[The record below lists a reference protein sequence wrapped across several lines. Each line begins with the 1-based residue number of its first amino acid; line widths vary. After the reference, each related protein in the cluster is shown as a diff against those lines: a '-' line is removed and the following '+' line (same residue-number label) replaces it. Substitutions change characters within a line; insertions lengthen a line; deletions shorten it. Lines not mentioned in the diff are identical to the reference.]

1 MKKILLASAL
11 VLAIAVSAAVA
22 QGEVLS
28 QNAVGYIK
36 VNLPANKFVSV
47 AQPLNNM
54 GKAENKFGETSIAQE
69 APQGT
74 WVYFWNPVDQ
84 NWGGGVKA
92 GAPKGWAGGQSNRV
106 IVAGEGFFMKAPT
119 NVEVTITGEV
129 PDEAQLTRTIPGNM
143 AFGSI
148 ANPYPVDFKFGES
161 DAAKNASQGSWVYF
175 WDITAQNWGGGV
187 KAGAPKGWAGGQSN
201 RVVMAGEG
209 YFLKEAAGVTTVTTE
224 KPYTWP

>member
-22 QGEVLS
+22 QEVLS

-36 VNLPANKFVSV
+36 VNLPAGKFVSV

-69 APQGT
+69 APLGT
-74 WVYFWNPVDQ
+74 IVYFWSPENQ
-84 NWGGGVKA
+84 GWSGGGKS
-92 GAPKGWAGGQSNRV
+92 GKGWAPGQSNKV
-106 IVAGEGFFMKAPT
+106 IAAGEGFFIKSPQDG
-119 NVEVTITGEV
+119 EVTITGEV
-129 PDEAQLTRTIPGNM
+129 PDEPSLDRVIPGNK
-143 AFGSI
+143 AFGSL

-161 DAAKNASQGSWVYF
+161 DVAKNASLGSIVYF
-175 WDITAQNWGGGV
+175 WSIENQGWSGGG
-187 KAGAPKGWAGGQSN
+187 KSGKGWAPGQSN
-201 RVVMAGEG
+201 RVVAAGEG
-209 YFLKEAAGVTTVTTE
+209 FFLKEAEGVTTITTV

>member
-54 GKAENKFGETSIAQE
+54 GKAENKFGETSLAIE

-74 WVYFWNPVDQ
+74 WVYFWSPEGQ
-84 NWGGGVKA
+84 GWSGGIKA
-92 GAPKGWAGGQSNRV
+92 GAPKGWQAGQSNRV
-106 IVAGEGFFMKAPT
+106 VAAGEGFFLKSPIDT
-119 NVEVTITGEV
+119 EVTITGEV
-129 PDEAQLTRTIPGNM
+129 PDEPSLARTIPGNN
-143 AFGSI
+143 AFGAL

-161 DAAKNASQGSWVYF
+161 DTAKNASVGSVVSF
-175 WDITAQNWGGGV
+175 WDVVAQNWSGGIKG
-187 KAGAPKGWAGGQSN
+187 GKGWSAGDAN
-201 RVVMAGEG
+201 KVVAAGEG
-209 YFLKEAAGVTTVTTE
+209 FFLREKEAVTTVTTK

>member
-22 QGEVLS
+22 QEVLS

-36 VNLPANKFVSV
+36 VNLPAGKFVSV

-69 APQGT
+69 LPVGSS
-74 WVYFWNPVDQ
+74 VFFWDSVAQ
-84 NWGGGVKA
+84 NWSGGIKG
-92 GAPKGWAGGQSNRV
+92 GKGWSAGDANK
-106 IVAGEGFFMKAPT
+106 IVAAGEGFFIKSPT
-119 NVEVTITGEV
+119 NGEVTITGEV
-129 PDEAQLTRTIPGNM
+129 PDEAQLARTIPGNG
-143 AFGSI
+143 AFGTL

-161 DAAKNASQGSWVYF
+161 DAAKNATLGSTVFF
-175 WDITAQNWGGGV
+175 WDLVAQNWSGGIKG
-187 KAGAPKGWAGGQSN
+187 GKGWSAGDAN
-201 RVVMAGEG
+201 KVVAAGEG
-209 YFLKEAAGVTTVTTE
+209 FFLKEAGTVTTVTTV

>member
-22 QGEVLS
+22 QEVLS

-69 APQGT
+69 LPVGSTVFFWDNTLQG
-74 WVYFWNPVDQ
+74 
-84 NWGGGVKA
+84 WGGGGKSL
-92 GAPKGWAGGQSNRV
+92 KGWAGGQSNRV
-106 IVAGEGFFMKAPT
+106 VAPGEGFFIKSPVDT
-119 NVEVTITGEV
+119 EVTITGEV
-129 PDEAQLTRTIPGNM
+129 PDEPSLARTIPGNN
-143 AFGSI
+143 AFGAL

-161 DAAKNASQGSWVYF
+161 DAAKNASIGSYAFFWSIDGQGWS
-175 WDITAQNWGGGV
+175 GGG
-187 KAGAPKGWAGGQSN
+187 KSMKGWQPAESN
-201 RVVMAGEG
+201 KFVAAGEG
-209 YFLKEAAGVTTVTTE
+209 FFLKEAEGVTTITTV

>member
-22 QGEVLS
+22 QEVLS

-36 VNLPANKFVSV
+36 VPTIAGKFIAV

-69 APQGT
+69 LPQGST
-74 WVYFWNPVDQ
+74 VFFWSPEGQ
-84 NWGGGVKA
+84 GWSGGGKS
-92 GAPKGWAGGQSNRV
+92 GKGWAPAQSNKV
-106 IVAGEGFFMKAPT
+106 IAAGEGFFIKSPQDG
-119 NVEVTITGEV
+119 EVTITGEV
-129 PDEAQLTRTIPGNM
+129 PDEPSLDRVIPGGG
-143 AFGSI
+143 AFGSV

-161 DAAKNASQGSWVYF
+161 DVAKNASQGSTVFF
-175 WDITAQNWGGGV
+175 WSIDGQGWSGGG
-187 KAGAPKGWAGGQSN
+187 KSGKGWAPAQSN
-201 RVVMAGEG
+201 KLVQAGEG
-209 YFLKEAAGVTTVTTE
+209 YFLKEAEGVTTITTV

>member
-22 QGEVLS
+22 QEVLS

-69 APQGT
+69 LPQGSI
-74 WVYFWNPVDQ
+74 VSFWDPVNQ
-84 NWGGGVKA
+84 NWGGGLK
-92 GAPKGWAGGQSNRV
+92 GGKGWSPADSNKV
-106 IVAGEGFFMKAPT
+106 IAAGEGFFIKSPQDG
-119 NVEVTITGEV
+119 EVTITGEV
-129 PDEAQLTRTIPGNM
+129 PDEPSLDRVIPGNN
-143 AFGSI
+143 AFGSL

-161 DAAKNASQGSWVYF
+161 DVAKNASQGSIVSF
-175 WDITAQNWGGGV
+175 WDVAAQNWSGGG
-187 KAGAPKGWAGGQSN
+187 KAGGTKGWAGGQSN
-201 RVVMAGEG
+201 RVVQAGEG
-209 YFLKEAAGVTTVTTE
+209 YFLKEAAAVTTVTTE

>member
-22 QGEVLS
+22 QEVLS

-36 VNLPANKFVSV
+36 VATPAGKFVSV

-69 APQGT
+69 LPVGSTVFFWDNTLQG
-74 WVYFWNPVDQ
+74 
-84 NWGGGVKA
+84 WGGGMKS
-92 GAPKGWAGGQSNRV
+92 GKGWAGGQSNRV
-106 IVAGEGFFMKAPT
+106 VAPGEGFFIKSPQDG
-119 NVEVTITGEV
+119 EVTITGEV
-129 PDEAQLTRTIPGNM
+129 PDEPSADRVIPGGG
-143 AFGSI
+143 AFGSV

-161 DAAKNASQGSWVYF
+161 DIAKNATVGSSVFF
-175 WDITAQNWGGGV
+175 WDMALQGWGGGM
-187 KAGAPKGWAGGQSN
+187 KSGKGWAGGQSN
-201 RVVMAGEG
+201 RVVQAGEG
-209 YFLKEAAGVTTVTTE
+209 FFLKEAGSVTTLKTQ

>member
-36 VNLPANKFVSV
+36 VPLPAGKFVSV

-54 GKAENKFGETSIAQE
+54 GKAENKFGETSLAQE
-69 APQGT
+69 APQGS
-74 WVYFWNPVDQ
+74 WVYFWSPTSQ
-84 NWGGGVKA
+84 GWSGGLK
-92 GAPKGWAGGQSNRV
+92 GAKGWQAGDSNRV
-106 IVAGEGFFMKAPT
+106 IAAGEGFFIKSPKDT
-119 NVEVTITGEV
+119 EVTITGEV
-129 PDEAQLTRTIPGNM
+129 PDEPTSDRVIPGNK
-143 AFGSI
+143 AFGAI

-161 DAAKNASQGSWVYF
+161 EAAKNASQGSWVYF
-175 WDITAQNWGGGV
+175 WSIPSQGWSGGL
-187 KAGAPKGWAGGQSN
+187 KGAKGWQAGDSN
-201 RVVMAGEG
+201 RVVQAGEG
-209 YFLKEAAGVTTVTTE
+209 YFLKEATDKTTVTTV

>member
-22 QGEVLS
+22 QEVLS

-54 GKAENKFGETSIAQE
+54 GKAENKFGETSVAQE
-69 APQGT
+69 APVGTYVFFWSPEGQG
-74 WVYFWNPVDQ
+74 WS
-84 NWGGGVKA
+84 GGVKA
-92 GAPKGWAGGQSNRV
+92 GGTKGWQPAESNRV
-106 IVAGEGFFMKAPT
+106 IAAGEGFFLKSPVDT
-119 NVEVTITGEV
+119 EVTITGEV
-129 PDEAQLTRTIPGNM
+129 PDEPSLARTIPGNN
-143 AFGSI
+143 AFGAL

-161 DAAKNASQGSWVYF
+161 DAAKNASIGSYAFFWSIENQGWS
-175 WDITAQNWGGGV
+175 GGV
-187 KAGAPKGWAGGQSN
+187 KAGGTKGWQPAESN
-201 RVVMAGEG
+201 KFVAAGEG
-209 YFLKEAAGVTTVTTE
+209 YFLREAEGVTTVTTE

>member
-22 QGEVLS
+22 QEVLS

-36 VNLPANKFVSV
+36 VATPPGKFVSV

-69 APQGT
+69 LPQGSI
-74 WVYFWNPVDQ
+74 VSFWDPVNQ
-84 NWGGGVKA
+84 NWGGGTK
-92 GAPKGWAGGQSNRV
+92 GGKGWAGAESNKV
-106 IVAGEGFFMKAPT
+106 IAAGEGFFIKAPA
-119 NVEVTITGEV
+119 NAPADGEVTITGEV
-129 PDEAQLTRTIPGNM
+129 PDEPKLDRVIPGNN
-143 AFGSI
+143 AFGSL

-161 DAAKNASQGSWVYF
+161 DAAKNATQGSIVSF
-175 WDITAQNWGGGV
+175 WDVVAQNWGGGT
-187 KAGAPKGWAGGQSN
+187 KGGKGWAAGQSN
-201 RVVMAGEG
+201 RVVQAGEG
-209 YFLKEAAGVTTVTTE
+209 FFLREKETVTTITTE

>member
-22 QGEVLS
+22 QEVLS

-69 APQGT
+69 LPQGST
-74 WVYFWNPVDQ
+74 VFFWSPTSQ
-84 NWGGGVKA
+84 GWSGGGKSA
-92 GAPKGWAGGQSNRV
+92 KGWQAGDSNRV
-106 IVAGEGFFMKAPT
+106 VAAGEGFFLKSPVDT
-119 NVEVTITGEV
+119 EVTITGEV
-129 PDEAQLTRTIPGNM
+129 PDEAQLSRVIPGNM

-161 DAAKNASQGSWVYF
+161 DAAKNASQGSTVFF
-175 WDITAQNWGGGV
+175 WSIDGQGWSGGMKSGKGWGGT
-187 KAGAPKGWAGGQSN
+187 QSN
-201 RVVMAGEG
+201 KVVAAGEG
-209 YFLKEAAGVTTVTTE
+209 FFLKEAEGVTTVTTK

>member
-22 QGEVLS
+22 QEVLS

-69 APQGT
+69 MPVGSY
-74 WVYFWNPVDQ
+74 VYFWDTTIQ
-84 NWGGGVKA
+84 GWSGGVKA
-92 GAPKGWAGGQSNRV
+92 GGTKGWQAGDSNRV
-106 IVAGEGFFMKAPT
+106 IAAGEGFFLKSPVDT
-119 NVEVTITGEV
+119 EVTITGEV
-129 PDEAQLTRTIPGNM
+129 PDEPSLARTIPGNN
-143 AFGSI
+143 AFGAL

-161 DAAKNASQGSWVYF
+161 DTAKNASVGSYVYF
-175 WDITAQNWGGGV
+175 WDMNIQGWSGGG
-187 KAGAPKGWAGGQSN
+187 KGGKGWQAAQSN
-201 RVVMAGEG
+201 YVVSAGEG
-209 YFLKEAAGVTTVTTE
+209 FFLKEKETVTTITTQ

>member
-22 QGEVLS
+22 QEVLS

-36 VNLPANKFVSV
+36 VTTIAGKFISV

-69 APQGT
+69 LPQGST
-74 WVYFWNPVDQ
+74 VFFWSPEGQ
-84 NWGGGVKA
+84 GWSGGGKSA
-92 GAPKGWAGGQSNRV
+92 KGWAPGQSNRV
-106 IVAGEGFFMKAPT
+106 VAAGEGFFIKSPQDG
-119 NVEVTITGEV
+119 EVTITGEV
-129 PDEAQLTRTIPGNM
+129 PDEPSLDRVIPGNK
-143 AFGSI
+143 AFGSL

-161 DAAKNASQGSWVYF
+161 DVAKNASQGSTVFF
-175 WDITAQNWGGGV
+175 WDLAAQGWGGGG
-187 KAGAPKGWAGGQSN
+187 KSGKGWAPGQSN
-201 RVVMAGEG
+201 RVVAAGEG
-209 YFLKEAAGVTTVTTE
+209 FFLKEAEGVTTITTV

>member
-22 QGEVLS
+22 QEVLS

-54 GKAENKFGETSIAQE
+54 GKAENKFGETSLAQE
-69 APQGT
+69 APQGSI
-74 WVYFWNPVDQ
+74 VFFWSPTSQ
-84 NWGGGVKA
+84 GWSGGLK
-92 GAPKGWAGGQSNRV
+92 GAKGWAPAQSNKV
-106 IVAGEGFFMKAPT
+106 VAPGEGFFLKSPKDT
-119 NVEVTITGEV
+119 EVTITGEV
-129 PDEAQLTRTIPGNM
+129 PDEPSLDRVIPDGG
-143 AFGSI
+143 AFGSV

-161 DAAKNASQGSWVYF
+161 DAAKNASQGSIVYF
-175 WDITAQNWGGGV
+175 WSLDGQGWSGGL
-187 KAGAPKGWAGGQSN
+187 KGAKGWAPAQSN
-201 RVVMAGEG
+201 KVVAAGEG
-209 YFLKEAAGVTTVTTE
+209 FFLREKETVTTLTTQ

>member
-22 QGEVLS
+22 QEVLS

-36 VNLPANKFVSV
+36 VPTIAGKFISV

-54 GKAENKFGETSIAQE
+54 GKAENKFGETSVAQE

-74 WVYFWNPVDQ
+74 IVSFWSAEGQ
-84 NWGGGVKA
+84 GWSGGLK
-92 GAPKGWAGGQSNRV
+92 GAKGWQAGQSNRV
-106 IVAGEGFFMKAPT
+106 IAAGEGFFLKSPKDT
-119 NVEVTITGEV
+119 EVTITGEV
-129 PDEAQLTRTIPGNM
+129 PDEPSLDRVIPGNN

-161 DAAKNASQGSWVYF
+161 DIAKNATQGSIVSF
-175 WDITAQNWGGGV
+175 WSLDGQGWSGGL
-187 KAGAPKGWAGGQSN
+187 KGAKGWQAGDSN
-201 RVVMAGEG
+201 RVVRAGEG
-209 YFLKEAAGVTTVTTE
+209 YFLKEAGSVTTITTQ

>member
-22 QGEVLS
+22 QEVLS

-36 VNLPANKFVSV
+36 VPTIAGKFISV

-69 APQGT
+69 LPQGST
-74 WVYFWNPVDQ
+74 VFFWSPEGQ
-84 NWGGGVKA
+84 GWSGGGKSM
-92 GAPKGWAGGQSNRV
+92 KGWQPAESNRV
-106 IVAGEGFFMKAPT
+106 IAAGEGFFIKAPA
-119 NVEVTITGEV
+119 NAPADGEVTITGEV
-129 PDEAQLTRTIPGNM
+129 PDEPSLDRVIPGNK
-143 AFGSI
+143 AFGSL

-161 DAAKNASQGSWVYF
+161 DVAKNASQGSTVFF
-175 WDITAQNWGGGV
+175 WDLAAQGWGGGM
-187 KAGAPKGWAGGQSN
+187 KSGKGWAGAESN
-201 RVVMAGEG
+201 RIVAAGEG
-209 YFLKEAAGVTTVTTE
+209 FFLKEAEGVTTITTV

>member
-22 QGEVLS
+22 QEVLS

-54 GKAENKFGETSIAQE
+54 GKAENKFGETSLAQE
-69 APQGT
+69 APQGSI
-74 WVYFWNPVDQ
+74 VFFWSPTSQ
-84 NWGGGVKA
+84 GWSGGLK
-92 GAPKGWAGGQSNRV
+92 GAKGWAPAQSNKV
-106 IVAGEGFFMKAPT
+106 VAPGEGFFLKSPKDT
-119 NVEVTITGEV
+119 EVTITGEV
-129 PDEAQLTRTIPGNM
+129 PDEPSLDRVIPGGG
-143 AFGSI
+143 AFGSV

-161 DAAKNASQGSWVYF
+161 DAAKNASQGSIVYF
-175 WDITAQNWGGGV
+175 WSLDGQGWSGGL
-187 KAGAPKGWAGGQSN
+187 KGAKGWAPAQSN
-201 RVVMAGEG
+201 KVVAAGEG
-209 YFLKEAAGVTTVTTE
+209 FFLREKETVTTLTTQ

>member
-22 QGEVLS
+22 QEVLS

-69 APQGT
+69 LPQGST
-74 WVYFWNPVDQ
+74 VFFWSPEGQ
-84 NWGGGVKA
+84 GWGGGLK
-92 GAPKGWAGGQSNRV
+92 GAKGWQAG
-106 IVAGEGFFMKAPT
+106 
-119 NVEVTITGEV
+119 
-129 PDEAQLTRTIPGNM
+129 D
-143 AFGSI
+143 
-148 ANPYPVDFKFGES
+148 
-161 DAAKNASQGSWVYF
+161 
-175 WDITAQNWGGGV
+175 
-187 KAGAPKGWAGGQSN
+187 SN
-201 RVVMAGEG
+201 RVVRAGEG
-209 YFLKEAAGVTTVTTE
+209 YFLKEATDKTTVTTV

>member
-22 QGEVLS
+22 QEVLS

-36 VNLPANKFVSV
+36 VNLPAGKFVSV

-69 APQGT
+69 LPQGST
-74 WVYFWNPVDQ
+74 VFFWSPEGQ
-84 NWGGGVKA
+84 GWSGGGKSA
-92 GAPKGWAGGQSNRV
+92 KGWAPGQSNKV
-106 IVAGEGFFMKAPT
+106 IAAGEGFFIKSPQDG
-119 NVEVTITGEV
+119 EVTITGEV
-129 PDEAQLTRTIPGNM
+129 PDEPSLDRVIPGNK
-143 AFGSI
+143 AFGSL

-161 DAAKNASQGSWVYF
+161 DVAKNASQGSTVFF
-175 WDITAQNWGGGV
+175 WSIDGQGWSGGG
-187 KAGAPKGWAGGQSN
+187 KSAKGWAPGQSN
-201 RVVMAGEG
+201 RVVAAGEG
-209 YFLKEAAGVTTVTTE
+209 FFLKEAEGVTTVTTK

>member
-22 QGEVLS
+22 QEVLS

-36 VNLPANKFVSV
+36 VTTIAGKFISV

-69 APQGT
+69 LPQGST
-74 WVYFWNPVDQ
+74 VFFWSPEGQ
-84 NWGGGVKA
+84 GWSGGGKSAKGWGGT
-92 GAPKGWAGGQSNRV
+92 QSNKV
-106 IVAGEGFFMKAPT
+106 IAAGEGFFIKSPQ
-119 NVEVTITGEV
+119 NGEVTITGEV
-129 PDEAQLTRTIPGNM
+129 PDEAQLSRVIPGNR
-143 AFGSI
+143 AFGSL

-161 DAAKNASQGSWVYF
+161 DVAKNASQGSTVFF
-175 WDITAQNWGGGV
+175 WSIDGQGWSGGGKSAKGWGGT
-187 KAGAPKGWAGGQSN
+187 QSN
-201 RVVMAGEG
+201 KVVAAGEG
-209 YFLKEAAGVTTVTTE
+209 FFLKEAEGVTTITTV

>member
-22 QGEVLS
+22 QEVLS

-69 APQGT
+69 LPQGST
-74 WVYFWNPVDQ
+74 VFFWSPTGQ
-84 NWGGGVKA
+84 GWSGGLK
-92 GAPKGWAGGQSNRV
+92 GAKGWQAGQSNKV
-106 IVAGEGFFMKAPT
+106 IAAGEGFFIKSPKDT
-119 NVEVTITGEV
+119 EVTITGEV
-129 PDEAQLTRTIPGNM
+129 PDEAQLARTIPGNG
-143 AFGSI
+143 AFGSL

-161 DAAKNASQGSWVYF
+161 DTAKNATQGSTVFF
-175 WDITAQNWGGGV
+175 WSLEGQGWSGGL
-187 KAGAPKGWAGGQSN
+187 KGAKGWQAGQSN
-201 RVVMAGEG
+201 RVVQAGEG
-209 YFLKEAAGVTTVTTE
+209 YFLKEATDKTTVTTV

>member
-22 QGEVLS
+22 QEVLS

-74 WVYFWNPVDQ
+74 LVYFWSPEGQ
-84 NWGGGVKA
+84 GWGGGVK
-92 GAPKGWAGGQSNRV
+92 GAKGWAGAQSNRV
-106 IVAGEGFFMKAPT
+106 IAAGEGFFMKSPKDA
-119 NVEVTITGEV
+119 EVTITGEV
-129 PDEAQLTRTIPGNM
+129 PAEPTSDRVIPGGG
-143 AFGSI
+143 AFGSV

-161 DAAKNASQGSWVYF
+161 DIAKNATVGSSVFF
-175 WDITAQNWGGGV
+175 WDMNIQGWSGGLKSG
-187 KAGAPKGWAGGQSN
+187 KGWQAAQSN
-201 RVVMAGEG
+201 YVVSAGEG
-209 YFLKEAAGVTTVTTE
+209 FFLKEAEGVTTITTV

>member
-22 QGEVLS
+22 QEVLS

-36 VNLPANKFVSV
+36 VPTIAGKFISV

-69 APQGT
+69 LPVGST
-74 WVYFWNPVDQ
+74 VFFWDSVAQ
-84 NWGGGVKA
+84 NWSGGVKA
-92 GAPKGWAGGQSNRV
+92 GGTKGWAGGQSNRV
-106 IVAGEGFFMKAPT
+106 IAAGEGFFIKSPT
-119 NVEVTITGEV
+119 NGEVTITGEV
-129 PDEAQLTRTIPGNM
+129 PDEAQLTRTIPGNG
-143 AFGSI
+143 AFGTL

-161 DAAKNASQGSWVYF
+161 DAAKNASVGSTVFF
-175 WDITAQNWGGGV
+175 WDLVAQNWSGGV
-187 KAGAPKGWAGGQSN
+187 KAGGTKGWAGGQSN
-201 RVVMAGEG
+201 RVVQAGEG
-209 YFLKEAAGVTTVTTE
+209 YFLKEAAAVTTVTTE

>member
-22 QGEVLS
+22 QEVLS

-54 GKAENKFGETSIAQE
+54 GKAENKFGETSVAQE

-74 WVYFWNPVDQ
+74 LVYFWSPEGQ
-84 NWGGGVKA
+84 GWSGGVK
-92 GAPKGWAGGQSNRV
+92 GAKGWAGAESNKV
-106 IVAGEGFFMKAPT
+106 IAAGEGFFIKAPA
-119 NVEVTITGEV
+119 NAPADGEVTITGEV
-129 PDEAQLTRTIPGNM
+129 PDEPSLDRVIPGNK
-143 AFGSI
+143 AFGSL

-161 DAAKNASQGSWVYF
+161 DVAKNATQGSIVYF
-175 WDITAQNWGGGV
+175 WSVDSQNWGGGT
-187 KAGAPKGWAGGQSN
+187 KGGKGWAGAESN
-201 RVVMAGEG
+201 RIVAAGEG
-209 YFLKEAAGVTTVTTE
+209 FFLKEAEGVTTITTV